1 MLLNPRQYMAVK
13 LEMSQLLFLWSK
25 TIRNSLVWK
34 LVSPNI
40 SSERGEIFY
49 ALAVIVT
56 QVTFMS

>member
-1 MLLNPRQYMAVK
+1 MAVK